1 MKEEPII
8 FSIETSCDETAVAIL
23 KGRNTVLSNLVVSQ
37 IDIHKIFGGVVPEI
51 AARKHLNYLNQLT
64 NKAFEEANIKPEEI
78 SAIAVT
84 YGPGLVGALLIGLN
98 FAKGLALNLNKPLI
112 GVNHLYGHIYANFI
126 AFDDLEPP
134 FLVLLVSG
142 GHTMILHAKD
152 YLHFEII
159 GQTIDDAAGEA
170 FDKVARL
177 LNLGYPGG
185 PKIDKLAQNGKPIYD
200 FPKPL
205 YHKGYDFSFSGLKTA
220 LLYFTKKNDNY
231 KIEDV
236 AASFQK
242 ALIDTLIHKTMKAA
256 KDLKVDKIIIAGG
269 VAANSYLRKRIEDEK
284 AKRKNMK
291 IYFPPLNLCTD
302 NALMIARAGYEKF
315 IRNSFADL
323 SLDAVPNLGLRDI

>member
-1 MKEEPII
+1 MQEQRKE
-8 FSIETSCDETAVAIL
+8 
-23 KGRNTVLSNLVVSQ
+23 KGVGHTY
-37 IDIHKIFGGVVPEI
+37 VPEI
-51 AARKHLNYLNQLT
+51 ASRKHLDYLNQLAK
-64 NKAFEEANIKPEEI
+64 KAFEDAKIKPEEI

-112 GVNHLYGHIYANFI
+112 GVNHLYGHIYANFL
-126 AFDDLEPP
+126 AFPELKPP

-152 YLHFEII
+152 YLHFEIV
-159 GQTIDDAAGEA
+159 GQTMDDAAGEA
-170 FDKVARL
+170 FDKVARM

-185 PKIDKLAQNGKPIYD
+185 PKIDKLAQKGNAIYN

-220 LLYFTKKNDNY
+220 LLYFTKENNNY

-242 ALIDTLIHKTMKAA
+242 ALIDTLIHKTIKASR
-256 KDLKVDKIIIAGG
+256 DLKINDIIIAGG
-269 VAANSYLRKRIEDEK
+269 VAANSYLREKINEEK
-284 AKRKNMK
+284 AKNKKLN

-302 NALMIARAGYEKF
+302 NALMIARAAYEKY
-315 IRNSFADL
+315 IRNKFADL
-323 SLDAVPNLGLRDI
+323 NLDAIPNLVLKDIC

>member
-1 MKEEPII
+1 MEPII

-23 KGRNTVLSNLVVSQ
+23 KGKNEVLSHLVVSQ

-51 AARKHLNYLNQLT
+51 ASRKHLNYLNTLT
-64 NKAFEEANIKPEEI
+64 EKAFNEANIKTEEI
-78 SAIAVT
+78 SAVAVT

-112 GVNHLYGHIYANFI
+112 GVNHLYGHIYANFL
-126 AFDDLEPP
+126 AFPELKPP

-152 YLHFEII
+152 YLHFEIV

-170 FDKVARL
+170 FDKVARM

-185 PKIDKLAQNGKPIYD
+185 PKIDKLAQNGNPIYD

-220 LLYFTKKNDNY
+220 LLYFTKENDNY
-231 KIEDV
+231 RIEDV

-242 ALIDTLIHKTMKAA
+242 ALIDTLIYKTIKAS
-256 KDLKVDKIIIAGG
+256 KDLKVNDIIIAGG
-269 VAANSYLRKRIEDEK
+269 VAANSYLRKKINEEK
-284 AKRKNMK
+284 EKNKRLN

-302 NALMIARAGYEKF
+302 NALMIARAAYEKY
-315 IRNSFADL
+315 IRNQFADL
-323 SLDAVPNLGLRDI
+323 NLDAIPNLGLKDIC

>member
-1 MKEEPII
+1 MEPII

-23 KGRNTVLSNLVVSQ
+23 KGKNKVLSNLVVSQ

-51 AARKHLNYLNQLT
+51 ASRKHLNYLNQLT
-64 NKAFEEANIKPEEI
+64 KKAFEEAEIEPDKI
-78 SAIAVT
+78 SAVAVT

-126 AFDDLEPP
+126 AFPELKPP
-134 FLVLLVSG
+134 FLILLVSG
-142 GHTMILHAKD
+142 GHTMILLAKD

-170 FDKVARL
+170 FDKVARML
-177 LNLGYPGG
+177 KLGYPGG
-185 PKIDKLAQNGKPIYD
+185 PKIDELAKNGKPVYD

-205 YHKGYDFSFSGLKTA
+205 YNKGYDFSFSGLKTS
-220 LLYFTKKNDNY
+220 LLYFIKQNKNF

-242 ALIDTLIHKTMKAA
+242 SLIDTLIHKTIKAS
-256 KDLKVDKIIIAGG
+256 KEFKINDIIIAGG
-269 VAANSYLRKRIEDEK
+269 VAANSYLREK
-284 AKRKNMK
+284 IKTEKEKNK
-291 IYFPPLNLCTD
+291 KLNIYFPPLNLCTD
-302 NALMIARAGYEKF
+302 NALMIARAGYEKY
-315 IRNSFADL
+315 IRNKFADL
-323 SLDAVPNLGLRDI
+323 NLDAIPNLGLKDIC

>member
-1 MKEEPII
+1 MEPII

-23 KGRNTVLSNLVVSQ
+23 KGKNEVLSHYVVSQ
-37 IDIHKIFGGVVPEI
+37 IDTHKIFGGVVPEI
-51 AARKHLNYLNQLT
+51 AARKHLNYLNNIT
-64 NKAFEEANIKPEEI
+64 EKAFEEAKIKLEDI

-112 GVNHLYGHIYANFI
+112 GVNHLYGHIYANFL
-126 AFDDLEPP
+126 AFPDLKPP

-170 FDKVARL
+170 FDKVARML
-177 LNLGYPGG
+177 DLGYPGG
-185 PKIDKLAQNGKPIYD
+185 PKIDELAQKGKPIYD

-205 YHKGYDFSFSGLKTA
+205 YHKGYDFSFSGLKTS

-231 KIEDV
+231 KIENV

-242 ALIDTLIHKTMKAA
+242 ALIDTLIHKTIKVS
-256 KDLKVDKIIIAGG
+256 KDLNVKDIIIAGG
-269 VAANSYLRKRIEDEK
+269 VAANSYLRKKINEEK
-284 AKRKNMK
+284 IKNK
-291 IYFPPLNLCTD
+291 GLNIYFPPLNLCTD
-302 NALMIARAGYEKF
+302 NAVMIARAGYEKY
-315 IRNSFADL
+315 IRNQFADL
-323 SLDAVPNLGLRDI
+323 NLDAVPSLGLKDIC

>member
-1 MKEEPII
+1 MEPII

-23 KGRNTVLSNLVVSQ
+23 RGKNEVLSHLVVSQ
-37 IDIHKIFGGVVPEI
+37 IDIHKVFGGVVPEI
-51 AARKHLNYLNQLT
+51 AARKHLNYLNNLT
-64 NKAFEEANIKPEEI
+64 EKAFEEAEIEPEEI

-112 GVNHLYGHIYANFI
+112 GVNHLYGHIYANFL
-126 AFDDLEPP
+126 AFPELKPP

-159 GQTIDDAAGEA
+159 GQTMDDAAGEA
-170 FDKVARL
+170 FDKVARM

-185 PKIDKLAQNGKPIYD
+185 PKIDELSQKGEPIYE

-220 LLYFTKKNDNY
+220 LLYFTKENENY

-242 ALIDTLIHKTMKAA
+242 ALIDTLIHKTIKAS
-256 KDLKVDKIIIAGG
+256 KDLKINDIIIAGG
-269 VAANSYLRKRIEDEK
+269 VAANSYLREK
-284 AKRKNMK
+284 INEEKSRNKKLN

-302 NALMIARAGYEKF
+302 NALMIARAGYEKY
-315 IRNSFADL
+315 IRNQFADL
-323 SLDAVPNLGLRDI
+323 NLDAVPNLGLKDIC

>member
-1 MKEEPII
+1 MEPII

-23 KGRNTVLSNLVVSQ
+23 KGKNEVLSHLVVSQ

-51 AARKHLNYLNQLT
+51 ASRKHLNYLNTLAE
-64 NKAFEEANIKPEEI
+64 KAFNEANIKPEEI
-78 SAIAVT
+78 SAVAVT

-112 GVNHLYGHIYANFI
+112 GVNHLYGHIYANFL
-126 AFDDLEPP
+126 AFPELKPP

-152 YLHFEII
+152 YLHFEIV

-170 FDKVARL
+170 FDKVARM

-185 PKIDKLAQNGKPIYD
+185 PKIDKLAQNGNPIYD

-220 LLYFTKKNDNY
+220 LLYFTKENDNY
-231 KIEDV
+231 RIEDV

-242 ALIDTLIHKTMKAA
+242 ALIDTLIYKTIKAS
-256 KDLKVDKIIIAGG
+256 KDLKVNDIIIAGG
-269 VAANSYLRKRIEDEK
+269 VAANSYLRKKINEEK
-284 AKRKNMK
+284 EKNKRLN

-302 NALMIARAGYEKF
+302 NALMIARAAYEKY
-315 IRNSFADL
+315 IRNQFADL
-323 SLDAVPNLGLRDI
+323 NLDAIPNLGLKEIC